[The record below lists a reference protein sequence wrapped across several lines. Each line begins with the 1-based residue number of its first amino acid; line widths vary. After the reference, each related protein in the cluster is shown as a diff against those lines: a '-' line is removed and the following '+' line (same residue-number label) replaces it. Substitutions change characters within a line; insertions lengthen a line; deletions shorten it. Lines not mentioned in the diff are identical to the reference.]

1 MPYVIQWVE
10 PKEEAPDRFNL
21 YLEEDPF
28 YLAGFAKG
36 YKRSLAKHTSRYK
49 IKKTIASIEKRLLES
64 NDSVEIIADSIR
76 TPKLFVLAIQS
87 QLDEDGKLLLIQKD
101 GKTVRQSVSTPS

>member
-21 YLEEDPF
+21 HLEEDPF

-49 IKKTIASIEKRLLES
+49 IKKTIASI
-64 NDSVEIIADSIR
+64 
-76 TPKLFVLAIQS
+76 
-87 QLDEDGKLLLIQKD
+87 
-101 GKTVRQSVSTPS
+101 